1 MLFCAACRVRVL
13 AVLCLL
19 LASGGAA
26 AGPRAYGE
34 TFVRVGHDWAD
45 AGSTLAPPP
54 SQPLPEGDS
63 QYRAQ
68 VSELEQRGGPY
79 ADALAEPLA
88 AWARYYQ
95 HTGDAARA
103 QRLYLRALHVVRIN
117 DGLYSQRQLPILRAL
132 LDGYRASGDLDA
144 LDERYAYYFHL
155 FGGGEPPFTAARLR
169 AALDYLRWQREA
181 LRLELDSDD
190 TRRLLE
196 LYQLNARILALLEEN
211 TEVGDNWYREFAL
224 SQLRNLYLIDDR
236 VQPRIEQLGL
246 APSTPV
252 LGSDWSNEDFH
263 RKRLE
268 DIQRDSL
275 QRGADLLRDAL
286 QRVEPGE
293 PRERA
298 RLQLQ
303 LADWYQWHGSVALAD
318 SHYAQVVATLSAAG
332 EENLVQQW
340 LGQPRE
346 LPDNGAFWQPRP
358 LQPGQRRVV
367 VQASFDVS
375 RRGRVR
381 NVRTTVSDAQDEAVA
396 ARLRRRLARV
406 RFSPSY
412 ESGQAQPVA
421 QLQRAYELID

>member
-1 MLFCAACRVRVL
+1 MAAT
-13 AVLCLL
+13 
-19 LASGGAA
+19 
-26 AGPRAYGE
+26 PTPYGE
-34 TFVRVGHDWAD
+34 QFVRLGESWPDAGVVKPWPEADPAAD
-45 AGSTLAPPP
+45 APGSASFERQLE
-54 SQPLPEGDS
+54 LLEG
-63 QYRAQ
+63 
-68 VSELEQRGGPY
+68 EGGPY
-79 ADALAEPLA
+79 ADTLAEPLA
-88 AWARYYQ
+88 DLARLHRRNGNLLQAQQAYQ
-95 HTGDAARA
+95 
-103 QRLYLRALHVVRIN
+103 RALHVVRIN
-117 DGLYSQRQLPILRAL
+117 EGLYSENQVPILREL
-132 LDGYRASGDLDA
+132 FETYRMTGDMATLDA
-144 LDERYAYYFHL
+144 RYEYFFRL
-155 FGGGEPPFTAARLR
+155 YGSGRPPYTPVRLN
-169 AALDYLRWQREA
+169 AALEYLRWQREA
-181 LRLELDSDD
+181 VRLELDEQE
-190 TRRLLE
+190 TRRMFDMYSLNEQLLE
-196 LYQLNARILALLEEN
+196 DVAQDPAVDFQVYRAL
-211 TEVGDNWYREFAL
+211 TL